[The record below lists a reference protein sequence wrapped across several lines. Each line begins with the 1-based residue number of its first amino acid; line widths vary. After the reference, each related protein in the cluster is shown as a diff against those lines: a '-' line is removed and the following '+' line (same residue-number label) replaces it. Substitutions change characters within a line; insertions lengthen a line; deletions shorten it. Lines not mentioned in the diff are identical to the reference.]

1 MIYGVT
7 GLTNTILKPFLRDG
21 QLTINH
27 RFLFSIEW
35 KTIFL
40 FALENLGDI
49 CFFDEEFLIV
59 LVIPYHSLTGSISN
73 AYEHRRPE
81 CI

>member
-1 MIYGVT
+1 MLYGVA

-35 KTIFL
+35 KTIFRL
-40 FALENLGDI
+40 PLENLAGI
-49 CFFDEEFLIV
+49 CFSLRVKLKYNAGLLKQE
-59 LVIPYHSLTGSISN
+59 VIK
-73 AYEHRRPE
+73 
-81 CI
+81 

>member
-40 FALENLGDI
+40 FALGKPCGYLL
-49 CFFDEEFLIV
+49 F
-59 LVIPYHSLTGSISN
+59 
-73 AYEHRRPE
+73 R
-81 CI
+81 